1 MDRRNDPCEM
11 VGVHESVLHHGVGGC
26 IITPKA
32 TIPSYPLKRSTFV
45 AGWKL
50 ALPLEVS
57 AYQVCQAHRPC
68 SSREIV
74 FGSTHSFPGWCGR
87 DIEEEMESPAADVR
101 SWESSRLNGSCP
113 GGYRGTKTFGA
124 RLTWN
129 LHP

>member
-87 DIEEEMESPAADVR
+87 ER
-101 SWESSRLNGSCP
+101 RWNRQ
-113 GGYRGTKTFGA
+113 
-124 RLTWN
+124 RLTFEVGNRLAFEWV
-129 LHP
+129 LSWWIPRDQIFWR